1 MGYVLAIFNFFLSAL
16 RSIRNYVY
24 VLTFAP
30 CGIHTNM
37 EILLHTYNIITRIR
51 DFVLRLEQ
59 TRTNTGKNIIFRRYC
74 SLQKEARKIDR
85 VLKGGGLYNNKD
97 GKRFYDNH
105 HMREYIL
112 IKKEKLLSLL

>member
-1 MGYVLAIFNFFLSAL
+1 MISRKLAQRTNAWLIRVDFFYKYSWVNGLCFGYFHFFLSAL

-74 SLQKEARKIDR
+74 SLQKEARK
-85 VLKGGGLYNNKD
+85 
-97 GKRFYDNH
+97 
-105 HMREYIL
+105 
-112 IKKEKLLSLL
+112 